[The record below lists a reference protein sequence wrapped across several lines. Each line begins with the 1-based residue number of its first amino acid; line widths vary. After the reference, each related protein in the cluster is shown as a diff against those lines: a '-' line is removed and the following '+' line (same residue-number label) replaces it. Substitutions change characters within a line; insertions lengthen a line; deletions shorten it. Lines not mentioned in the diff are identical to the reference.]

1 MFTRLPNR
9 RAFMAATGCT
19 LAAALVAP
27 AHAADTLLTAC
38 GRIGGGVDA
47 DGCRRYTRV
56 QFERLPQTSFTTTSP
71 WHRDPMTYT
80 GVSVKDFAQ
89 AIEARGNRIRLIA
102 LNDYSV
108 TADVD
113 QLVANGAILAHL
125 RNGQPMPIADKGPV
139 FVMFPFSSN
148 AKLRADSIYVQ
159 AVWQLSRIEIV

>member
-1 MFTRLPNR
+1 
-9 RAFMAATGCT
+9 
-19 LAAALVAP
+19 
-27 AHAADTLLTAC
+27 
-38 GRIGGGVDA
+38 
-47 DGCRRYTRV
+47 
-56 QFERLPQTSFTTTSP
+56 
-71 WHRDPMTYT
+71 MTYT